1 MKKNI
6 VPDEYFNEQEFDLDE
21 YVVDEDKIIGL
32 LGPSPSVDQILKFEL
47 CSLISRKISM
57 KEMSYSEVEKITGL
71 NQSDISKIINHHLDR
86 FTIDRL
92 LRTYSFLESPKK
104 IWASLKSISDQIEKN
119 IA

>member
-1 MKKNI
+1 MKKEN
-6 VPDEYFNEQEFDLDE
+6 VPSEYLSEQEFDIDKH
-21 YVVDEDKIIGL
+21 VVDESRIIGL
-32 LGPSPSVDQILKFEL
+32 LGPNPSIDQILKFEL
-47 CSLISRKISM
+47 CSLISRRISI

-71 NQSDISKIINHHLDR
+71 NQSDISKIINHHLER

-92 LRTYSFLESPKK
+92 LRTYSFLESPKN